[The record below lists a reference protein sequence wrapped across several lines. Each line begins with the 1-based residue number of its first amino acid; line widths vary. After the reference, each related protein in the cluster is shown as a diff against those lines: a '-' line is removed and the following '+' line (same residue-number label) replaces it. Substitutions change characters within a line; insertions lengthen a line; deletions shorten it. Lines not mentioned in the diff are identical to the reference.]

1 MASSYS
7 TNFKIEKMA
16 TGDQS
21 GTWGT
26 TTNHNFDILDRIA
39 AFKAVALSDAATAT
53 LTVAA
58 GSPSSASLGASTT
71 AYSTSNEISGT
82 GYSAGGE
89 ALSSKVVTTTSTT
102 AYFDA
107 ADPTWTG
114 ASFTARGALIY
125 NSTNSDKA
133 IAVLDFGGDFTVSG
147 GTFKIVFPAA
157 GANAIIRI
165 D

>member
-1 MASSYS
+1 MAITQAMCTS
-7 TNFKIEKMA
+7 FKAE
-16 TGDQS
+16 
-21 GTWGT
+21 
-26 TTNHNFDILDRIA
+26 ILDEQHDLVADTIKIA
-39 AFKAVALSDAATAT
+39 LFT
-53 LTVAA
+53 
-58 GSPSSASLGASTT
+58 SSASLGAATT
-71 AYSTSNEISGT
+71 AYSTSNEVSGT
-82 GYSAGGE
+82 GYSSGGE
-89 ALSSKVVTTTSTT
+89 TLTSKVVTTTGTT

-107 ADPTWTG
+107 DDPTWTS

-133 IAVLDFGGDFTVSG
+133 IAVLDFGGDFTVSS

>member
-1 MASSYS
+1 MAITQAMCTS
-7 TNFKIEKMA
+7 FKAE
-16 TGDQS
+16 
-21 GTWGT
+21 
-26 TTNHNFDILDRIA
+26 ILDEQHDLVADTIKIA
-39 AFKAVALSDAATAT
+39 LFT
-53 LTVAA
+53 
-58 GSPSSASLGASTT
+58 SSASLGAATT
-71 AYSTSNEISGT
+71 AYSTSNEVSGT

-89 ALSSKVVTTTSTT
+89 TLTSKFVTTTGTT

-107 ADPTWTG
+107 DDPTWTS

-125 NSTNSDKA
+125 NSTNSDNA
-133 IAVLDFGGDFTVSG
+133 IAVLDFGGDFTVSS